1 MVDKVE
7 ELGITLPETLQGTVT
22 TVWRVTVVTGT
33 VDAGATVMVLGTL
46 VMRPGFC
53 GMYEAQIPARYE
65 SADCCSVLSAPRAMT
80 QAMTLEVKLDC
91 LQKHVESALSEHPVE
106 KIQVLRH
113 LGRRFGQG
121 ALGAG
126 AAGPVVGTAAAVE
139 ETETGTT
146 TVVDMVEGVTV
157 EM

>member
-1 MVDKVE
+1 
-7 ELGITLPETLQGTVT
+7 
-22 TVWRVTVVTGT
+22 
-33 VDAGATVMVLGTL
+33 MVLGTL
-46 VMRPGFC
+46 VMRPGFW
-53 GMYEAQIPARYE
+53 GIYEAQIPARYE
-65 SADCCSVLSAPRAMT
+65 RADCCSAVSAPRAITQSMT
-80 QAMTLEVKLDC
+80 FLVKLDC
-91 LQKHVESALSEHPVE
+91 VQKQPESVLSEHPVE

-113 LGRRFGQG
+113 LGRMLGQG

-126 AAGPVVGTAAAVE
+126 AAGLVVGTAAAVE